1 MKDIV
6 EFSIYSFLYHSKYV
20 FCPEAMYSFAKASVY
35 WATCLFMKL
44 RMLLLIKYAILLNTL
59 KLLCGKF
66 LECE

>member
-35 WATCLFMKL
+35 WATLPFHE
-44 RMLLLIKYAILLNTL
+44 IAHVIAY
-59 KLLCGKF
+59 
-66 LECE
+66 